1 MAITPCGTYGLGWVD
16 SCAVDAEAT
25 GSASAGQGEC
35 SRNTQLAISK
45 REPLP
50 PRGVAFRDC
59 ATGGSCDE
67 FLVGVDDLGGW
78 FALVPF
84 SSVGSMMVV
93 VGEVVGEV
101 AA

>member
-1 MAITPCGTYGLGWVD
+1 MSSPPTLSGDWINDDRRICSPSPLGVGLRARTD
-16 SCAVDAEAT
+16 
-25 GSASAGQGEC
+25 GSMSG
-35 SRNTQLAISK
+35 L
-45 REPLP
+45 LP
-50 PRGVAFRDC
+50 PEGVAFRDC
-59 ATGGSCDE
+59 ATVGSFDE
-67 FLVGVDDLGGW
+67 FLVGVDDLGGG